1 MLYDVHA
8 HLEFDELYG
17 ISLNQLVDEAL
28 KRNMQGILAAGID
41 LKSNEFVLRAAKS
54 YPDLIL
60 PGLGLHPESIAK
72 NPVESEKCYEFILNN
87 IESAKALSEI
97 GLDFG
102 CSEFSLQKNYF
113 ERFIEVSISNNLP
126 MVIHTRKAESQVVDI
141 LESHRNLKKN
151 HVVLHC
157 FSGKKNLVKRGIEN
171 GWFFSIP
178 PNVIRSTHFQ
188 MIIEMT
194 PIEQLL
200 TETDSPFLAPF
211 PDEVNYPWN
220 VSYSIKKIA
229 EIKGVNELEIENIIQ
244 KNFERLLT
252 Y

>member
-28 KRNMQGILAAGID
+28 KRNMKGILAAGID
-41 LKSNEFVLRAAKS
+41 LKSNEFVLKVART
-54 YPDLIL
+54 YPDLII
-60 PGLGLHPESIAK
+60 PGFGLHPENIVK
-72 NPVESEKCYEFILNN
+72 NPLESEKCFEFILNN

-102 CSEFSLQKNYF
+102 YPELNLQKNYF
-113 ERFIEVSISNNLP
+113 ERFIELSITHSLP
-126 MVIHTRKAESQVVDI
+126 MVIHTRKAESKVIEI
-141 LESHRNLKKN
+141 LESYRDLKKN

-157 FSGKKNLVKRGIEN
+157 FSGKKSLVKRGIEN

-178 PNVIRSTHFQ
+178 PNVVRSTHFQ
-188 MIIEMT
+188 MIILMT

-220 VSYSIKKIA
+220 VSYSVKKIA
-229 EIKGVNELEIENIIQ
+229 EIKGMDELEVEKIIEG
-244 KNFERLLT
+244 NFKRLLA
-252 Y
+252 